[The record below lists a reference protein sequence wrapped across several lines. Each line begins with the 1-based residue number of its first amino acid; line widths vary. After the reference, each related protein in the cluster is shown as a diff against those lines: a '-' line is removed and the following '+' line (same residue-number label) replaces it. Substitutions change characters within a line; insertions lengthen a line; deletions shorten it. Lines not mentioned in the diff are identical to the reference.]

1 MSRSSVGQHPV
12 HVTFITKP
20 GCHLCDEARAVLDA
34 AIEDLGSQG
43 ITVDLTER
51 NMLDDPALIAE
62 YQEDIPVVL
71 IEGKRHAFWRVDPD
85 RFTQAIKKQTSRG
98 LLGKLTRRAKQ

>member
-1 MSRSSVGQHPV
+1 MSRTSAGNKPV
-12 HVTFITKP
+12 NVTLISKP
-20 GCHLCDEARAVLDA
+20 GCHLCDEARAVLDT
-34 AIEDLGSQG
+34 AITDLGAQG
-43 ITVDLTER
+43 ITVELAEQ

-85 RFTQAIKKQTSRG
+85 RFTQAIKKRASRG
-98 LLGKLTRRAKQ
+98 LLGKLTRRANQ

>member
-1 MSRSSVGQHPV
+1 MSHTSAGNKPV
-12 HVTFITKP
+12 NVTLISKP
-20 GCHLCDEARAVLDA
+20 GCHLCDEARAVLDS

-71 IEGKRHAFWRVDPD
+71 IEGKRHAFWRVDQE
-85 RFTQAIKKQTSRG
+85 RFMTAVRKRASRG
-98 LLGKLTRRAKQ
+98 SVRPWGRR